1 MADIHAFDISASLD
15 MMEVKNAIETTKK
28 EIGARFDFKGIK
40 AEIEL
45 NEKDKIIT
53 LLSSSESKID
63 AIKDVL
69 LSKFIKRGIEIKA
82 LKEKTRESAGG
93 GNFRLVLS
101 LNDTS
106 FQMIQFML
114 TNLSRKA
121 CQGNGLLLPLDVSV
135 AYCNLFISGCWSY
148 SCQRQATFLGL
159 VRPFKRLE
167 NGIKHN
173 HRNHADIK
181 NNDTFLHPNHIS
193 C

>member
-101 LNDTS
+101 LNDTIDQS
-106 FQMIQFML
+106 SAKEIVKAIKDSKIKVNASIRGDEVRCESKSIDELRLLMDIVKKMDLDLPIGFK
-114 TNLSRKA
+114 NLK
-121 CQGNGLLLPLDVSV
+121 
-135 AYCNLFISGCWSY
+135 
-148 SCQRQATFLGL
+148 
-159 VRPFKRLE
+159 
-167 NGIKHN
+167 
-173 HRNHADIK
+173 
-181 NNDTFLHPNHIS
+181 
-193 C
+193 

>member
-1 MADIHAFDISASLD
+1 MADVHAFDISASLD

-101 LNDTS
+101 LNDTIDQPS
-106 FQMIQFML
+106 AKAIVKAIKDSKIKVNASIRGDEVRCESKSIDELRLVMDIVKKMDLDLPIGFK
-114 TNLSRKA
+114 NLK
-121 CQGNGLLLPLDVSV
+121 
-135 AYCNLFISGCWSY
+135 
-148 SCQRQATFLGL
+148 
-159 VRPFKRLE
+159 
-167 NGIKHN
+167 
-173 HRNHADIK
+173 
-181 NNDTFLHPNHIS
+181 
-193 C
+193 

>member
-101 LNDTS
+101 LNDTIDQS
-106 FQMIQFML
+106 SAKAIVKAIKDSKIKVNASIRGDEVRCESKSIDELRLLMDIVKKMDLDLPIGFK
-114 TNLSRKA
+114 NLK
-121 CQGNGLLLPLDVSV
+121 
-135 AYCNLFISGCWSY
+135 
-148 SCQRQATFLGL
+148 
-159 VRPFKRLE
+159 
-167 NGIKHN
+167 
-173 HRNHADIK
+173 
-181 NNDTFLHPNHIS
+181 
-193 C
+193 

>member
-101 LNDTS
+101 LNDTIDQPS
-106 FQMIQFML
+106 AKAIVKAIKDSKIKVNASIRGDEVRCESKSIDELRLVMDIVKKMDLDLPIGFK
-114 TNLSRKA
+114 NLK
-121 CQGNGLLLPLDVSV
+121 
-135 AYCNLFISGCWSY
+135 
-148 SCQRQATFLGL
+148 
-159 VRPFKRLE
+159 
-167 NGIKHN
+167 
-173 HRNHADIK
+173 
-181 NNDTFLHPNHIS
+181 
-193 C
+193 

>member
-101 LNDTS
+101 LNDTIDQPS
-106 FQMIQFML
+106 A
-114 TNLSRKA
+114 KA
-121 CQGNGLLLPLDVSV
+121 IVKAIKDSKIKVNASIRGDEVRCESKIIDG
-135 AYCNLFISGCWSY
+135 YC
-148 SCQRQATFLGL
+148 
-159 VRPFKRLE
+159 
-167 NGIKHN
+167 
-173 HRNHADIK
+173 
-181 NNDTFLHPNHIS
+181 
-193 C
+193 

>member
-101 LNDTS
+101 LNDTIDQPS
-106 FQMIQFML
+106 AKAIKDSKIKVNASIRGDEVRCESKSIDELRLAMDIVKKMDLDLPIGFK
-114 TNLSRKA
+114 NLK
-121 CQGNGLLLPLDVSV
+121 
-135 AYCNLFISGCWSY
+135 
-148 SCQRQATFLGL
+148 
-159 VRPFKRLE
+159 
-167 NGIKHN
+167 
-173 HRNHADIK
+173 
-181 NNDTFLHPNHIS
+181 
-193 C
+193 

>member
-101 LNDTS
+101 LNDTIDQPS
-106 FQMIQFML
+106 AKAIVKAIKDSKIKVNASIRGDEVRCESKSIDELRL
-114 TNLSRKA
+114 TMDIVKKMDLDLPIGFKNLK
-121 CQGNGLLLPLDVSV
+121 
-135 AYCNLFISGCWSY
+135 
-148 SCQRQATFLGL
+148 
-159 VRPFKRLE
+159 
-167 NGIKHN
+167 
-173 HRNHADIK
+173 
-181 NNDTFLHPNHIS
+181 
-193 C
+193 

>member
-28 EIGARFDFKGIK
+28 EIGTRFDFKGIK

-101 LNDTS
+101 LNDTIDQPS
-106 FQMIQFML
+106 AKAIVKAIKDSKIKVNASIRGDEVRCQSKSIDELRLAMDIVKKMDLDLPIGFK
-114 TNLSRKA
+114 NLK
-121 CQGNGLLLPLDVSV
+121 
-135 AYCNLFISGCWSY
+135 
-148 SCQRQATFLGL
+148 
-159 VRPFKRLE
+159 
-167 NGIKHN
+167 
-173 HRNHADIK
+173 
-181 NNDTFLHPNHIS
+181 
-193 C
+193 

>member
-69 LSKFIKRGIEIKA
+69 IKRGIEIKA

-101 LNDTS
+101 LNDTIDQPS
-106 FQMIQFML
+106 AKAIVKAIKDSKIKVNASIRGDEVRCESKSIDELRLAMDIVKKMDLDLPIGFK
-114 TNLSRKA
+114 NLK
-121 CQGNGLLLPLDVSV
+121 
-135 AYCNLFISGCWSY
+135 
-148 SCQRQATFLGL
+148 
-159 VRPFKRLE
+159 
-167 NGIKHN
+167 
-173 HRNHADIK
+173 
-181 NNDTFLHPNHIS
+181 
-193 C
+193 

>member
-69 LSKFIKRGIEIKA
+69 LRRARVLVVGISA
-82 LKEKTRESAGG
+82 L
-93 GNFRLVLS
+93 F
-101 LNDTS
+101 
-106 FQMIQFML
+106 
-114 TNLSRKA
+114 
-121 CQGNGLLLPLDVSV
+121 
-135 AYCNLFISGCWSY
+135 
-148 SCQRQATFLGL
+148 
-159 VRPFKRLE
+159 
-167 NGIKHN
+167 
-173 HRNHADIK
+173 
-181 NNDTFLHPNHIS
+181 
-193 C
+193 

>member
-101 LNDTS
+101 LNDTIDQPS
-106 FQMIQFML
+106 AKAIVKAIKDSKIKVNASIRGDEVRCESKSIDELRLLMDIVKKMDLDLPIGFK
-114 TNLSRKA
+114 NLK
-121 CQGNGLLLPLDVSV
+121 
-135 AYCNLFISGCWSY
+135 
-148 SCQRQATFLGL
+148 
-159 VRPFKRLE
+159 
-167 NGIKHN
+167 
-173 HRNHADIK
+173 
-181 NNDTFLHPNHIS
+181 
-193 C
+193 